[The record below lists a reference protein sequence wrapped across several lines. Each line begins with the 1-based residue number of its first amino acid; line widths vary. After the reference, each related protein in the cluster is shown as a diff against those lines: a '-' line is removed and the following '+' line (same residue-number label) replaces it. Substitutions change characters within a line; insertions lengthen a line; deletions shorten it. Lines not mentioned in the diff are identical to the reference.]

1 MAKIL
6 AIDDDQ
12 DLLDAVRLMLEKA
25 HFEVEVALTPEQGI
39 EKVKSVAPDLVI
51 LDVMMPSGYEGFAVA
66 RTIREDLK
74 MRDLP
79 IVILS
84 CVHEEKQVP
93 YRFAPDETYLPV
105 DVFLDKPIDMDRLV
119 ATVREVLGE
128 EREEPKS
135 PL

>member
-12 DLLDAVRLMLEKA
+12 DILDAVRLMLEKA
-25 HFEVEVALTPEQGI
+25 HYEVEVALTPEQGI

-74 MRDLP
+74 MQHLP
-79 IVILS
+79 IIILS
-84 CVHEEKQVP
+84 CVHEKKQVS
-93 YRFAPDETYLPV
+93 YRFAPDESYLPV
-105 DVFLDKPIDMDRLV
+105 DVFLEKPIDIDRLLT
-119 ATVREVLGE
+119 TVREVLGE
-128 EREEPKS
+128 KREEPKY

>member
-6 AIDDDQ
+6 VIDDDQ

-39 EKVKSVAPDLVI
+39 EKVKSSAPDLVV

-66 RTIREDLK
+66 RAIREDLK
-74 MRDLP
+74 MQHLP

-84 CVHEEKQVP
+84 CAHEEKQMP
-93 YRFAPDETYLPV
+93 YRFAPDESYLPV
-105 DVFLDKPIDMDRLV
+105 DVFLDKPIDIDRLL
-119 ATVREVLGE
+119 ATVNELLGE
-128 EREEPKS
+128 EREEPKY